1 MWERL
6 YSKNG
11 LAAKKIAELLNKIEV
26 GTKVPRVADYS
37 ERLNI
42 GRGTVQQAI
51 KLLEEMKAIQTE
63 ARGHLG
69 TFLVWKDD
77 DVLLEIAGIA
87 PLIGSMPLPYSRKY
101 EGLASGIVEA
111 FESTGKRVNLI
122 YMRGATNRIESLRKK
137 RCDYAVVSKM
147 TADITLSDYPNLK
160 ILRSF
165 GENTYVSAHKVFLAD
180 EEEMEI
186 RDGMKVG
193 VDKESMDQ
201 TQLTQLEFMNNN
213 IEFVDVNYMQ
223 LFDKLSNKEIDATIW
238 NADDKRMTRNFKSI
252 SFQSVEAQKLAKDT
266 SQAVIIIESERE
278 SEMNEKWEAVT
289 EKKILQVQQSV
300 EKGEVIPRY

>member
-11 LAAKKIAELLNKIEV
+11 LAAKKIAELLNKIDV
-26 GTKVPRVADYS
+26 GAKVPRVSDYS

-42 GRGTVQQAI
+42 GRGTVQQAM

-77 DVLLEIAGIA
+77 NVLLEIAGIA
-87 PLIGSMPLPYSRKY
+87 TLIGSMPLPYSRKY

-111 FESTGKRVNLI
+111 FESAGKRVNLI
-122 YMRGATNRIESLRKK
+122 YMRGATNRIESLRTK

-147 TADITLSDYPNLK
+147 TAKLTLSDYPNLK

-180 EEEMEI
+180 KEKNEI
-186 RDGMKVG
+186 EDGMRVG
-193 VDKESMDQ
+193 VDQESLDQ
-201 TQLTQLEFMNNN
+201 FQLTHLEFAEKDV
-213 IEFVDVNYMQ
+213 EFVDVNYMQ
-223 LFDKLSNKEIDATIW
+223 LFDKLSSKEIDATIW
-238 NADDKRMTRNFKSI
+238 NVDDKRMTRNFKSI
-252 SFQSVEAQKLAKDT
+252 SFQSVEAQKLARDT
-266 SQAVIIIESERE
+266 SQAVIVIEGDRE
-278 SEMNEKWEAVT
+278 EEMNEKWHSVT
-289 EKKILQVQQSV
+289 EEKILQVQQSV

>member
-11 LAAKKIAELLNKIEV
+11 LAAKKIAELLNKIDV
-26 GTKVPRVADYS
+26 GAKVPRVSDYS

-42 GRGTVQQAI
+42 GRGTVQQAM

-111 FESTGKRVNLI
+111 FESAGKRVNLI
-122 YMRGATNRIESLRKK
+122 YMRGATNRIESLRTK

-147 TADITLSDYPNLK
+147 TAKLTLSDYPNLK

-180 EEEMEI
+180 KEKNEI
-186 RDGMKVG
+186 EDGMRVG
-193 VDKESMDQ
+193 VDQESLDQ
-201 TQLTQLEFMNNN
+201 FQLTHLEFAKKDV
-213 IEFVDVNYMQ
+213 EFVDVNYMQ
-223 LFDKLSNKEIDATIW
+223 LFDKLSSKEIDATIW
-238 NADDKRMTRNFKSI
+238 NVDDKRMTRNFKSI
-252 SFQSVEAQKLAKDT
+252 SFQSVEAQKLARDT
-266 SQAVIIIESERE
+266 SQAVIVIEGDRE
-278 SEMNEKWEAVT
+278 EEMNEKWHSVT
-289 EKKILQVQQSV
+289 EEKILQVQQSV